1 MTTETKQLSEL
12 DRRFIAALTNTAKDL
27 SGQKDLVIT
36 QALEHLNGETVSG
49 WSLPGKI
56 KYLSELEDYLVGYDR
71 SKLRGKLRELDEA
84 ITLAK
89 SKYGIPQ
96 EQYERMGADILSRKT
111 QMSRGGQE

>member
-56 KYLSELEDYLVGYDR
+56 KYR
-71 SKLRGKLRELDEA
+71 SYISNLL
-84 ITLAK
+84 I
-89 SKYGIPQ
+89 
-96 EQYERMGADILSRKT
+96 
-111 QMSRGGQE
+111 